1 VTILACVMADAFASD
16 QFSLYV
22 CAKVYILD
30 TFFLQHNGTDW
41 IRVFF
46 NVGSR
51 IDDFCNDIEGI
62 APKTIRVT
70 CSGLVTYL
78 VFQDLSILVLM
89 CVCYLYHLYFVLN
102 LSIHSFNR
110 CISFSPPSNYYDGL
124 FGTSSTS
131 RVLCYLCTS

>member
-1 VTILACVMADAFASD
+1 MHLLVTNLVYVFVRKFIYWIL
-16 QFSLYV
+16 FSCNIMGQTGLE
-22 CAKVYILD
+22 
-30 TFFLQHNGTDW
+30 F
-41 IRVFF
+41 FF

-131 RVLCYLCTS
+131 RMICYLCTS